1 MIFSS
6 DNGALNWGEPM
17 AKGHRANGDL
27 LGQKTDAWDG
37 GHKVP
42 FIARW
47 PGRLSAG
54 ETSGA
59 LLGLNDLMATILAA
73 ANVPLPPGAGP
84 DSLNQLPV
92 LESKAKPVRTE
103 MVYQGVLG
111 FALRQGSWVYLPSQ
125 GSGGFTTDRPFGVP
139 YEGMG
144 FLNNYLD
151 KVGKPLPDAP
161 SAQLYQISKDP
172 KQQVNVIRENPG
184 RAQDMADRLLQTL
197 GPKPLK
203 ILE

>member
-1 MIFSS
+1 VIFSS
-6 DNGALNWGEPM
+6 DNGAINLGEPVS
-17 AKGHRANGDL
+17 KGHRPNGNL

-42 FIARW
+42 FIVRW

-54 ETSGA
+54 ETSGV
-59 LLGLNDLMATILAA
+59 LFGLNDLMATILAA
-73 ANVPLPPGAGP
+73 AETPMPPGAGP

-92 LESKAKPVRTE
+92 LEGKTQFVRTE

-111 FALRQGSWVYLPSQ
+111 FALRQGPWVYLPSQ

-144 FLNNYLD
+144 FRNNFLD
-151 KVGKPLPDAP
+151 KTGKPLPDAP
-161 SAQLYQISKDP
+161 PAQLYQISKDP
-172 KQQVNVIRENPG
+172 SQQHNVILEYPEK
-184 RAQDMADRLLQTL
+184 AQSMADHLSQTL